1 MVIQDRKPKWEVA
14 YHFSSDKN
22 VAISEVL
29 RMRRGR
35 DPRAGDLWCHKACY
49 PNTGTRLS
57 SRDCTNSG
65 RTSHFAKWKGD
76 TQFESSCSYIT
87 FSNSRRESIN
97 YAQFYHDLRNHFSE
111 LEKNQPPFWI
121 DNIIFG
127 NDASQPDLS
136 ITHSPDSGIDWEK
149 THIVIVDSNSKRKK
163 KFTRNGN
170 FKIENQYFLVIVISE
185 LTPEQLANFQRNGIE
200 RIMLSWDSLQREY
213 AEKLVQ
219 ITEQERVA
227 TLTRE
232 EIERQEKVAKKKQEE
247 SERKRNDLERKKRR
261 IRNKR
266 LEHPDAQFYVNI
278 VQNKLSKL
286 KNEYSILKNE
296 VEDIKNCEFY
306 TNPEY
311 ARKRK
316 ACSHIQKIDFD
327 QRRIMEYRLLHDS
340 ILEEKEL
347 ELRRSNLSAEI
358 NIIEVDMYLAVQ
370 QVANEHGFD
379 LRSLLIEDEK

>member
-1 MVIQDRKPKWEVA
+1 MVKQDRKPKWEVA

-247 SERKRNDLERKKRR
+247 LERKRNELERKKRR

-311 ARKRK
+311 SRKRK

-327 QRRIMEYRLLHDS
+327 QRRIMEYRLLHNS

>member
-1 MVIQDRKPKWEVA
+1 
-14 YHFSSDKN
+14 
-22 VAISEVL
+22 
-29 RMRRGR
+29 MRRGR

-149 THIVIVDSNSKRKK
+149 TNIVIVDSNSKRKK

-247 SERKRNDLERKKRR
+247 LERKRNDLERKKRR

-311 ARKRK
+311 
-316 ACSHIQKIDFD
+316 
-327 QRRIMEYRLLHDS
+327 
-340 ILEEKEL
+340 
-347 ELRRSNLSAEI
+347 
-358 NIIEVDMYLAVQ
+358 
-370 QVANEHGFD
+370 
-379 LRSLLIEDEK
+379 

>member
-1 MVIQDRKPKWEVA
+1 MVIQNRKPKWEVA
-14 YHFSSDKN
+14 YHFSTDKN

-247 SERKRNDLERKKRR
+247 LERKRNDLERKKRR

-311 ARKRK
+311 SRKRK

-327 QRRIMEYRLLHDS
+327 QRRIMEYRLLHNS